1 MKKRIASIFTV
12 LTMLLMLVPAG
23 VFAEGEDI
31 AIDANNFPDD
41 NFRRFVQQYDTDSDG
56 FLSQAERESVIEMN
70 VDNREISDLT
80 GIEHF
85 SRLQTLN
92 CSVNQLTELDVSK
105 CERLFSLDCSGNQL
119 TTLDVSKNTML
130 GSLGCF
136 GNRLTELDVSKNTML
151 FSLNCFGNRLTE
163 LDVSQNTMLGSLD
176 CSGNRLT
183 ELDVSKC
190 EQLDFL
196 GCSGNQL
203 TTLDVSNCERLL
215 ELNCNNNQLTGLDVS
230 KCEDLK
236 KLYCQYNALL
246 ELYVNS
252 TTGGTIFNVDLQNV
266 TREVPVTT
274 GEGGE
279 TSWTLDLSELF
290 KNWENVTNLEVKNAE
305 LGKDGKTVSWTDSSA
320 QPVVKYAYQCANSE
334 TMRVTL
340 NLRGIIPVTGVKL
353 EKEEL
358 SLVVGGSEQLQYTI
372 EPENAT
378 DQTVKWESS
387 DAAATV
393 DENGLVTAVSVGQA
407 VITVTTPDGCTDS
420 CTVTV
425 TGGEPLTDA
434 LVKVIGDYTYDGSE
448 KKPSGSNV
456 TVTLNGKT
464 LSENTDYTLSYAD
477 NINAGTASVTVTGMG
492 RYEGTATGCFTI
504 RPAQLTVTGATL
516 EDKTYDGS
524 TSATVTEVTFND
536 ESLTSGTDYTATAE
550 FEDANAGEGKN
561 ATVTVALKEDG
572 NYTFAD
578 SSMETTYQLTG
589 QTIAKAG
596 GVSTTTGTMTVTNN
610 LAKTYTYDLSQL
622 LPTLD
627 SGKTF
632 GTVSYALG
640 SVSLGSYNTEGAS
653 IDGSTLTLPIQA
665 VVSSE
670 VKEIGTV
677 TVTIS
682 STNYADMTATIRVSS
697 VNKLSQSIEIASPG
711 AKTYGDAP
719 FALSITGGSGTGAVT
734 WSLTD
739 GAGVISLDGNNVT
752 ILKAGT
758 ATVTAVKAEDD
769 TYAAAQAQL
778 TITVGKAALEV
789 KADDKSVMVGSPMP
803 ELTYTVTGLVE
814 GDSFTAPEITT
825 AAADTNTVGEFDIT
839 ISGGSLSNA
848 ECYDVTYEKGKLTV
862 TEKNIVSLTLSANQT
877 NLTGG
882 GTVTLALSGLPEG
895 TEAALTCSDS
905 SAAIS
910 GSGSSWTVTLPNKTA
925 EYTFTAS
932 FAGNDSYAPATAN
945 CTVSVTEKAEQG
957 GEDEDDQPEIPDWY
971 PDIPSYNPG
980 GSSSGSTSGSNTGSG
995 TVKPSE
1001 PETEW
1006 VRDENGNTY
1015 FTENGEKVTGW
1026 VEQDGKWYYMDEKTA
1041 IMSEDSWVKID
1052 NVWYAFD
1059 DFGVMLTGWQEID
1072 GKWYYL
1078 KDWGGMATGW
1088 QYIDGVWYYL
1098 RSDGAM
1104 SANAWVQTNGQWYY
1118 MTGSGAMAANKWVEW
1133 KGEWYYLY
1141 SNGQMA
1147 TNATIGGYYVNS
1159 DGVWV
1164 P

>member
-1 MKKRIASIFTV
+1 M
-12 LTMLLMLVPAG
+12 
-23 VFAEGEDI
+23 
-31 AIDANNFPDD
+31 
-41 NFRRFVQQYDTDSDG
+41 
-56 FLSQAERESVIEMN
+56 
-70 VDNREISDLT
+70 
-80 GIEHF
+80 
-85 SRLQTLN
+85 
-92 CSVNQLTELDVSK
+92 
-105 CERLFSLDCSGNQL
+105 
-119 TTLDVSKNTML
+119 
-130 GSLGCF
+130 
-136 GNRLTELDVSKNTML
+136 
-151 FSLNCFGNRLTE
+151 
-163 LDVSQNTMLGSLD
+163 
-176 CSGNRLT
+176 
-183 ELDVSKC
+183 
-190 EQLDFL
+190 
-196 GCSGNQL
+196 
-203 TTLDVSNCERLL
+203 
-215 ELNCNNNQLTGLDVS
+215 
-230 KCEDLK
+230 
-236 KLYCQYNALL
+236 
-246 ELYVNS
+246 
-252 TTGGTIFNVDLQNV
+252 
-266 TREVPVTT
+266 
-274 GEGGE
+274 
-279 TSWTLDLSELF
+279 
-290 KNWENVTNLEVKNAE
+290 
-305 LGKDGKTVSWTDSSA
+305 
-320 QPVVKYAYQCANSE
+320 
-334 TMRVTL
+334 
-340 NLRGIIPVTGVKL
+340 
-353 EKEEL
+353 
-358 SLVVGGSEQLQYTI
+358 
-372 EPENAT
+372 
-378 DQTVKWESS
+378 
-387 DAAATV
+387 
-393 DENGLVTAVSVGQA
+393 
-407 VITVTTPDGCTDS
+407 
-420 CTVTV
+420 
-425 TGGEPLTDA
+425 
-434 LVKVIGDYTYDGSE
+434 
-448 KKPSGSNV
+448 
-456 TVTLNGKT
+456 
-464 LSENTDYTLSYAD
+464 
-477 NINAGTASVTVTGMG
+477 
-492 RYEGTATGCFTI
+492 
-504 RPAQLTVTGATL
+504 
-516 EDKTYDGS
+516 
-524 TSATVTEVTFND
+524 
-536 ESLTSGTDYTATAE
+536 
-550 FEDANAGEGKN
+550 
-561 ATVTVALKEDG
+561 
-572 NYTFAD
+572 
-578 SSMETTYQLTG
+578 
-589 QTIAKAG
+589 
-596 GVSTTTGTMTVTNN
+596 
-610 LAKTYTYDLSQL
+610 
-622 LPTLD
+622 
-627 SGKTF
+627 
-632 GTVSYALG
+632 
-640 SVSLGSYNTEGAS
+640 
-653 IDGSTLTLPIQA
+653 
-665 VVSSE
+665 
-670 VKEIGTV
+670 
-677 TVTIS
+677 
-682 STNYADMTATIRVSS
+682 
-697 VNKLSQSIEIASPG
+697 
-711 AKTYGDAP
+711 
-719 FALSITGGSGTGAVT
+719 T

-1118 MTGSGAMAANKWVEW
+1118 MTGSGAMAVNKWVEW